1 MPMAGDIRD
10 NIAAIRS
17 HRAPAIVRARQNGI
31 KFAANHLFDQPTN
44 RLLGIAPSSRGFALW
59 LGGLA
64 RFH

>member
-31 KFAANHLFDQPTN
+31 KFVANHLFDAT
-44 RLLGIAPSSRGFALW
+44 
-59 LGGLA
+59 
-64 RFH
+64 